1 MLLAAS
7 LCRGAVCSGGRVG
20 CKSGEQSPRRLGLGA
35 VADRSLI
42 TLFALICRGVWC
54 SSIVSI
60 SKFEICDLEG
70 SLHSLVHGE
79 SQMRIRDRL
88 VKS

>member
-42 TLFALICRGVWC
+42 TLFALICRGVLC

-60 SKFEICDLEG
+60 SKFEICDLERVYAHRCMESRKCAFAIG
-70 SLHSLVHGE
+70 S
-79 SQMRIRDRL
+79 
-88 VKS
+88 